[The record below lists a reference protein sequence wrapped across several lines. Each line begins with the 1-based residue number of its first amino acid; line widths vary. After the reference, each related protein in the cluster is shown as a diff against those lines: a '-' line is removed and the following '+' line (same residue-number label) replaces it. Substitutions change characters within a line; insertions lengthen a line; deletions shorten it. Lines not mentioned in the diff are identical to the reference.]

1 MNNALAISRAV
12 EQMPATQRGQF
23 EQAMLRVV
31 VPAMVLLCFAGYWLL
46 GGELSVDTQIHALW
60 FVIGFFLLAVGMMVS
75 ILAGYT
81 NVSVVRRYLGIVADI
96 VGNTYFMIVAGELGA
111 AVFVVYLFV
120 TFGNGFRYDRVYSLF
135 SQALSLVGF
144 ATVYY
149 FSDFWSRHGWFVAG
163 AVIAML
169 VLPNYVGFLTSR
181 IEDAKKR
188 AEDANRRA
196 EAALQ
201 EAKLLTGI

>member
-12 EQMPATQRGQF
+12 EQMPATQRGEF

-46 GGELSVDTQIHALW
+46 GGELSVNQIHALW

-75 ILAGYT
+75 ILARH
-81 NVSVVRRYLGIVADI
+81 NVSVARRYLGIVADI

-120 TFGNGFRYDRVYSLF
+120 TFGNGFRYGRVYLLF